1 MPTYTKVNFSDV
13 KDLAPDFGMADTGEA
28 RFARGAL
35 GAERI
40 GLSRYRV
47 NPGQRLPFGHRH
59 GASEETYVVLS
70 GGGRFRVGDEVFDV
84 EPQDIVYCAPDAM
97 RAWEAG
103 ADGLEILAFGAHT
116 EGEETEMDR
125 EFWTD

>member
-1 MPTYTKVNFSDV
+1 MSTYKKLNFADV
-13 KDLAPDFGMADTGEA
+13 KDLAPDYGMSEMGEA

-40 GLSRYRV
+40 GMAKYRV

-59 GASEETYVVLS
+59 DQSEETYLVLA
-70 GGGRFRVGDEVFDV
+70 GAGRFRVEDDVFDV
-84 EPQDIVYCAPDAM
+84 GPHDIVYCAPSAM
-97 RAWEAG
+97 RSWEAG
-103 ADGLEILAFGAHT
+103 PEGMELLAFGAHT
-116 EGEETEMDR
+116 EGEDTQMER

>member
-1 MPTYTKVNFSDV
+1 MPTYTKLNFADV
-13 KDLAPDFGMADTGEA
+13 KDLAPDFGMSDMGEA

-35 GAERI
+35 GAEHI

-47 NPGQRLPFGHRH
+47 NPDQRLPFGHRH
-59 GASEETYVVLS
+59 GISEEAYVVLAGS
-70 GGGRFRVGDEVFDV
+70 GRFRVGDEVFDV
-84 EPQDIVYCAPDAM
+84 GPQDIIYCSPDAM

-103 ADGLEILAFGAHT
+103 PDGLEILASGAHN
-116 EGEETEMDR
+116 EGEESEMDR